1 MGVVVDLQIAFAVG
15 IFVAAVAVL
24 YVLVTRG
31 TRRVLGPKRRLE
43 SALGMEALEA
53 RRGRGEI
60 TQAEFDQA
68 KRALEG

>member
-1 MGVVVDLQIAFAVG
+1 MDLQIAFAVG
-15 IFVAAVAVL
+15 IFAAAVAVL

-31 TRRVLGPKRRLE
+31 T
-43 SALGMEALEA
+43 

>member
-1 MGVVVDLQIAFAVG
+1 MDLQIVFAVG

>member
-1 MGVVVDLQIAFAVG
+1 MDLQIAFAVG
-15 IFVAAVAVL
+15 IFAAAVAVL